1 MRVERLADNKVKIF
15 ISYDDLEKRGIDR
28 EEMWQNGRKVQE
40 LFWDMMEYAYSEVGF
55 EVMGPISVEAF
66 TMPTEGIIV
75 IVTQVPS
82 LPLGQ
87 YDDENDQD
95 QQDLED
101 AHGETFESI
110 TSVVLV
116 FQDFEDVLGA
126 AISLG
131 DHADLQCSLYAHD
144 NKYYLVLLE
153 DDMEADWFDS
163 AWTMLLEYGALSN
176 VSEAFLEEYGK
187 PVASDYALLTLLRY
201 FS

>member
-40 LFWDMMEYAYSEVGF
+40 LFWDMMEYAYAEVGF
-55 EVMGPISVEAF
+55 EVAGPISIEAF

-87 YDDENDQD
+87 YEEEDGDDQE
-95 QQDLED
+95 
-101 AHGETFESI
+101 ETFEVQVNM
-110 TSVVLV
+110 TSVVVV
-116 FQDFEDVLGA
+116 FFDFEDVIRAAA
-126 AISLG
+126 AIG
-131 DHADLQCSLYAHD
+131 DHADIKSTLYAND
-144 NKYYLVLLE
+144 QKYYLYIHE
-153 DDMEADWFDS
+153 DEMEEEWFES
-163 AWTMLLEYGALSN
+163 VWTILLEYGAHSN
-176 VSEAFLEEYGK
+176 VTKAFLDDYGK
-187 PVASDYALLTLLRY
+187 VIVDGYPFLTILRY